1 MQGAEIL
8 ENYLRG
14 GSGEKSKDG
23 EVSMFEYDL
32 DIVETLLNDDQTFK
46 KLYRKHHELKEKVR
60 DAELGVLPLDDLTL
74 GAMKKEK
81 LLAKDRMAAIIEDYR
96 RSHP

>member
-1 MQGAEIL
+1 
-8 ENYLRG
+8 
-14 GSGEKSKDG
+14 
-23 EVSMFEYDL
+23 MFEYDL

-74 GAMKKEK
+74 GQ
-81 LLAKDRMAAIIEDYR
+81 
-96 RSHP
+96 